1 MERQSGG
8 LPCVEDSVTASLDQ
22 EAPVDECESTHEE
35 MRRTMVKPRTK
46 SKRRGA
52 SAVEMAFI
60 APVFLTLVL
69 GIIESSRLGM
79 VSQLLTTAAREGCR
93 VAVINGMT
101 QTDVQNRINGVLNG
115 SGISVGTVTPT
126 CPSPYSWDSAA
137 EWHSDHGEPERP
149 LHPGELAADAVL
161 PEDRHHLVSATMSC
175 ERP

>member
-1 MERQSGG
+1 
-8 LPCVEDSVTASLDQ
+8 
-22 EAPVDECESTHEE
+22 
-35 MRRTMVKPRTK
+35 
-46 SKRRGA
+46 
-52 SAVEMAFI
+52 MAFI

-101 QTDVQNRINGVLNG
+101 ETDVQNRINTVLNG

-126 CPSPYSWDSAA
+126 PSTWSSAPGGTAITVSLSVPYANVSWL
-137 EWHSDHGEPERP
+137 PTP
-149 LHPGELAADAVL
+149 FFLKTAVIS
-161 PEDRHHLVSATMSC
+161 VSATMSS